1 MRIISWNVNG
11 IRACV
16 KQGFA
21 EFLDCSEADIIGV
34 QEVRALSDEI
44 PSAARNPS
52 GWHTVFSAAERRG
65 YTAGSGSIPSLNRNG
80 WRPRWVNSNSIS
92 RVASLLSTFGP
103 VVAALSWSTV
113 IFRRGVARNV
123 ITAGCLTSSFL
134 PAGLRKGATPSSS
147 VSRTGDWRLQHRPLR
162 NRFGP
167 PEIECQE

>member
-65 YTAGSGSIPSLNRNG
+65 YSGVGLYSKLEPERVETTLGEQQFDIEGRFITAHFRSGRGRFVVVNSYFPKGSGKERDN
-80 WRPRWVNSNSIS
+80 S
-92 RVASLLSTFGP
+92 RVPYKLVFT
-103 VVAALSWSTV
+103 SWSSK
-113 IFRRGVARNV
+113 RRNAFVV
-123 ITAGCLTSSFL
+123 
-134 PAGLRKGATPSSS
+134 S
-147 VSRTGDWRLQHRPLR
+147 VPYW
-162 NRFGP
+162 
-167 PEIECQE
+167 